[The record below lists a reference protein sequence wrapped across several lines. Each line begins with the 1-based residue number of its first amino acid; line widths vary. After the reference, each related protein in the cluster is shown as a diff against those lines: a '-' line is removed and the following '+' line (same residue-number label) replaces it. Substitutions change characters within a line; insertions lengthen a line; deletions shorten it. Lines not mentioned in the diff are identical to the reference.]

1 MNTRLFLWSML
12 LFSAAFFSSSI
23 SRAQSAGTVGI
34 GIKGGDPTGLSLKF
48 YQKKGAI
55 EVNAGRPY
63 YFSGHFYNDDL
74 YYRERFYKINKY
86 KGVNYYR
93 YHSYAVSNPVAIQV
107 HFLKSKP
114 TKTAKELNW
123 YYGLGPQL
131 RGHRVSY
138 TYYDDLHNRYYTDE
152 IANIDLGIDA
162 VAGLEYTFSDLPL
175 SVFADFNLFLELLDD
190 LGLGIQGGAGIRYN
204 LK

>member
-1 MNTRLFLWSML
+1 MKTRLFSLIL
-12 LFSAAFFSSSI
+12 LLISAISFSVSPAC
-23 SRAQSAGTVGI
+23 AQSPGTVGI

-48 YQKKGAI
+48 YRKAGAI

-63 YFSGHFYNDDL
+63 YFSGHFYDDDP
-74 YYRERFYKINKY
+74 YYRERFYKMDKF
-86 KGVNYYR
+86 KGVNYYQYR
-93 YHSYAVSNPVAIQV
+93 GYTVSNPVAIQV
-107 HFLKSKP
+107 HFLKSKG

-131 RGHRVSY
+131 RGYKVAY
-138 TYYDDLHNRYYTDE
+138 TYYDNYHNRYYTDE
-152 IANIDLGIDA
+152 YKNIDFGLDA

-175 SVFADFNLFLELLDD
+175 SVFADANLFLELLDN